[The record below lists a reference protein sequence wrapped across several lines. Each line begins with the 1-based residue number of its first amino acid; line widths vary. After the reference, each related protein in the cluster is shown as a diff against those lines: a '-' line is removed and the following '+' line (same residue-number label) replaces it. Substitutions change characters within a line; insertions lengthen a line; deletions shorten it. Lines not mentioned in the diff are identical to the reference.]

1 MSGLDPFQY
10 LDVGFPY
17 SDLYDGSF
25 VCVAWIGRVR
35 FIPGCFENNQCGKL
49 RLIFRAGS
57 CNCQVPPSDSVPS
70 APKALPA
77 APSSSGSMWSGQC
90 GVLYTTALQFVHS
103 GPVLGLLVATA
114 RFAMT

>member
-57 CNCQVPPSDSVPS
+57 CNCQGS
-70 APKALPA
+70 AFRFGFHLRQKRFPQRLLPA
-77 APSSSGSMWSGQC
+77 VVCGAGSVVYSTLLLC
-90 GVLYTTALQFVHS
+90 SLST
-103 GPVLGLLVATA
+103 LGLFPDYL
-114 RFAMT
+114 

>member
-1 MSGLDPFQY
+1 MANCGSFSGL
-10 LDVGFPY
+10 V
-17 SDLYDGSF
+17 
-25 VCVAWIGRVR
+25 VVTAR
-35 FIPGCFENNQCGKL
+35 
-49 RLIFRAGS
+49 
-57 CNCQVPPSDSVPS
+57 VPPSDSVPS

-103 GPVLGLLVATA
+103 GPVPGLLVATA